1 MNMLLFEKIT
11 KKNKLE
17 LISILVVLGIVLLVF
32 IVDIPSFMDKISRD
46 FFSQGLRENI
56 ISIAKVAIPLKDR
69 ILIRTVADKLARIH
83 SANSCQFCDLNQVNM
98 KGLVLKGI
106 DLRYANLAGADLA
119 GANLT
124 GANLRGANL
133 SGVDLSGTILIQAN
147 LSRTNLSG
155 VDLSG
160 VDLRGKDLSRTIL
173 SGVDLK
179 DKDLSGAN
187 LRGANLSGV
196 DLSGTTLRGDDLSD
210 KDLDGNVMGN
220 NTYNA
225 EFRMV
230 PSRPL
235 VFSVI
240 GDIPYSVA
248 QAELFSEHIQ
258 AHNDVS
264 NALFMVHLGDIMF
277 VKDCSESFYL
287 KAANILHELTI
298 QTFVIVG
305 DNEWNDCADPDE
317 AWMFWTTHIS
327 RFDEYQSSNR
337 NVLRQSERDENFA
350 WTEEAVLFIGLNLV
364 GGRTHDSKEWETR
377 LNHDADWV
385 EDHFSSAQDSVY
397 AAIVFGHARPTTP
410 QQETFFTRFREAVK
424 EFGRPVLYIHG
435 DGHTWIHDHPWPEN
449 ITRVEVEA
457 GAPVQVTVSSELG
470 PVFAFNRTPFD

>member
-124 GANLRGANL
+124 
-133 SGVDLSGTILIQAN
+133 
-147 LSRTNLSG
+147 
-155 VDLSG
+155 
-160 VDLRGKDLSRTIL
+160 
-173 SGVDLK
+173 
-179 DKDLSGAN
+179 GAN